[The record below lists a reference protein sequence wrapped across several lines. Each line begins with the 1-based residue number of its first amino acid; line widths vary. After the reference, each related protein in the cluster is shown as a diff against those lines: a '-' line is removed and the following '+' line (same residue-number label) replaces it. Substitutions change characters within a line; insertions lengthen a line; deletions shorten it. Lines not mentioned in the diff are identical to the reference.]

1 MEDNKVALSRK
12 GRENNR
18 IIATLKDV
26 KSLLGILIGSIVCG
40 NSEGNPCD
48 YTDHI
53 GKASTLYTMDFIK
66 PQWYGSIEVC
76 GLECVKIGDDV
87 DENAKVFLKQ
97 KGKEGLC
104 GILIPLSD
112 LSIETIAELAVD
124 LSETFGCGDAIEEVF
139 SESVEEII

>member
-1 MEDNKVALSRK
+1 MEDNKVYLSRK
-12 GRENNR
+12 GRENNK

-26 KSLLGILIGSIVCG
+26 KSLFGILIGSIVCG
-40 NSEGNPCD
+40 NSEGKPCD

-53 GKASTLYTMDFIK
+53 GKASTLYTMDFFK
-66 PQWYGSIEVC
+66 PQWYGSIEAC

-139 SESVEEII
+139 SESVEDII

>member
-26 KSLLGILIGSIVCG
+26 KSLLGILIGSI
-40 NSEGNPCD
+40 
-48 YTDHI
+48 
-53 GKASTLYTMDFIK
+53 
-66 PQWYGSIEVC
+66 EVC
-76 GLECVKIGDDV
+76 GLDCVKVGDEV

-112 LSIETIAELAVD
+112 ISIETIAELAVD
-124 LSETFGCGDAIEEVF
+124 KSETFGCGEAIDEGF
-139 SESVEEII
+139 SESVGDII